1 VSFLSYLFHEHAQY
15 GPFLFIVPLSTI
27 TAWQAQ
33 FASWAPDLNVITYIG
48 NALAREN
55 IRVHEF
61 GEVPKKM
68 KLNVL
73 LTTYELVLR
82 DANEF
87 LPIKWKAL
95 VVDEAHRL
103 KNSESQLYEALQQF
117 QANCK
122 LLITGTPLQN
132 NVKGENGSSVDRSS
146 MVHAIYFTELL
157 ALMHFLMPDRC
168 MFIASSITNSSS

>member
-15 GPFLFIVPLSTI
+15 GPFLVIVPLSTI

-48 NALAREN
+48 NAQAREN
-55 IRVHEF
+55 NLNYEF
-61 GEVPKKM
+61 GEVPKRM

-82 DANEF
+82 DAVEF
-87 LPIKWKAL
+87 APIKWRAL

-117 QANCK
+117 QASCK

-132 NVKGENGSSVDRSS
+132 NVKGEIRADP
-146 MVHAIYFTELL
+146 LL
-157 ALMHFLMPDRC
+157 LSR
-168 MFIASSITNSSS
+168 

>member
-1 VSFLSYLFHEHAQY
+1 M
-15 GPFLFIVPLSTI
+15 
-27 TAWQAQ
+27 Q
-33 FASWAPDLNVITYIG
+33 FNSWAPDLNVITYIG
-48 NALAREN
+48 NAQAREN
-55 IRVHEF
+55 IRKFEF
-61 GEVPKKM
+61 GEVPRKI

-82 DANEF
+82 DAPEF
-87 LPIKWKAL
+87 APIKWRAL

-132 NVKGENGSSVDRSS
+132 NVKGKIPVTYLTGKK
-146 MVHAIYFTELL
+146 Y
-157 ALMHFLMPDRC
+157 
-168 MFIASSITNSSS
+168 